1 MTPPSASWPKCAC
14 LRACTSVCACV
25 GACTSVRACGCVCVR
40 FLALVIYS
48 SKELHLLSFHCVW
61 TNEWR
66 GTNLSWLSVL
76 LRCRGQQQNI
86 FPNEFLSKTW
96 WSKSCIF
103 RPNKSN
109 WSLSLSLIPLSLSLS
124 HSLSLSS
131 CFLSFLKSV
140 SLRAQCCRAL
150 FFFPICS
157 ADESGS
163 RCVWGSNQGR

>member
-1 MTPPSASWPKCAC
+1 MEPKCVNFQDWRLKSVTDPTPHLADQSVGVC
-14 LRACTSVCACV
+14 VCMRAWECVWVCAWVHEC
-25 GACTSVRACGCVCVR
+25 VRACVR

-109 WSLSLSLIPLSLSLS
+109 WSLSPFLWFLSLSLS
-124 HSLSLSS
+124 LSL
-131 CFLSFLKSV
+131 FARSFSV
-140 SLRAQCCRAL
+140 SKVCL
-150 FFFPICS
+150 
-157 ADESGS
+157 
-163 RCVWGSNQGR
+163 